1 MITYR
6 ELVDNYFRYF
16 KILEDKF
23 VDTLRFVELSSE
35 NFKTYSIEFDNL
47 IISIG
52 SELDVFFK
60 VACNF
65 NLNDRKK

>member
-47 IISIG
+47 IISI
-52 SELDVFFK
+52 LY
-60 VACNF
+60 
-65 NLNDRKK
+65 L